1 MNELILSIDQALME
15 AFTITILTRIQF
27 GHRKHHHVLFSIS
40 IMSNEAMDTVCNVS
54 HKFLSTY
61 IVVVASQIKDKKN
74 MIIR

>member
-1 MNELILSIDQALME
+1 MNELISIDQALLME
-15 AFTITILTRIQF
+15 AFTITISTRIQV

-54 HKFLSTY
+54 HKFLSPY
-61 IVVVASQIKDKKN
+61 IVVASQIKDKKN